1 MCSGSSSPGKSTVP
15 SGNNGNVSLMVRHY
29 GATRQTCQDVTQTFS
44 FIRWPGDPEEHVRA
58 ERVPGLDSRML
69 EARVQ
74 RHAESA
80 HDGLRRLVEHG
91 GHGPDL
97 GQARAAERHAER
109 GHAGLVGV

>member
-29 GATRQTCQDVTQTFS
+29 GVTGRAGQRVTQTFS
-44 FIRWPGDPEEHVRA
+44 FTRRPGDPEEHMRA
-58 ERVPGLDSRML
+58 ERMPGLDPRML
-69 EARVQ
+69 EMRVQ

-80 HDGLRRLVEHG
+80 HDGLRRLVKHG

-97 GQARAAERHAER
+97 GQA
-109 GHAGLVGV
+109 